1 MKNESTKALMTMTD
15 IDPLIQRHTTT
26 HTTHAPRVAGPTQLP
41 SRRKRRRHPAKGAR
55 IVAAGLGAST
65 MFGLVAAMGIAS
77 AAANSSQAATT
88 PVARTGERRPGA
100 TVPNTVTPGTVA
112 PNTVAPNTVAPN
124 AGQAPA
130 SSGPIVLQARPQV
143 SVVTPTPAPAAP
155 APAPAAVTSGSA

>member
-26 HTTHAPRVAGPTQLP
+26 QRTASQHTRARVAGQASP
-41 SRRKRRRHPAKGAR
+41 SRRKRRRHPASGAR

-65 MFGLVAAMGIAS
+65 MFGLIAAMGIAS

-88 PVARTGERRPGA
+88 PANAPANPAQAA

-112 PNTVAPNTVAPN
+112 PNTVAPN

-130 SSGPIVLQARPQV
+130 ATGPIVLQARPQV
-143 SVVTPTPAPAAP
+143 SVVNPAPAPAAP

>member
-1 MKNESTKALMTMTD
+1 MTMTD
-15 IDPLIQRHTTT
+15 IDPLIQRHTT
-26 HTTHAPRVAGPTQLP
+26 APVDGRTGP

-88 PVARTGERRPGA
+88 PVNPAQGA
-100 TVPNTVTPGTVA
+100 IVPNTVTPGTVT
-112 PNTVAPNTVAPN
+112 PGTVLPSTVTPDTVAPNT
-124 AGQAPA
+124 GQAPA
-130 SSGPIVLQARPQV
+130 PSGPIVLQARPQV
-143 SVVTPTPAPAAP
+143 SVVNPTPAPAAA

>member
-26 HTTHAPRVAGPTQLP
+26 ARVAGPTSP

-77 AAANSSQAATT
+77 AAANSSQAATSPVNT
-88 PVARTGERRPGA
+88 PVNPAQAA
-100 TVPNTVTPGTVA
+100 TV

-124 AGQAPA
+124 TEAPNTVAPNAVAPNTGQTPAP
-130 SSGPIVLQARPQV
+130 SGPIVLQARPQV
-143 SVVTPTPAPAAP
+143 SVVNPTPAPAAAP

>member
-1 MKNESTKALMTMTD
+1 MTMTD

-26 HTTHAPRVAGPTQLP
+26 ARVAGPTSP

-77 AAANSSQAATT
+77 AAANSSQAAISPVDT
-88 PVARTGERRPGA
+88 PVNPAQAA
-100 TVPNTVTPGTVA
+100 TVPNTVTVSPSTVA
-112 PNTVAPNTVAPN
+112 PSTVAPN
-124 AGQAPA
+124 AGQALAP
-130 SSGPIVLQARPQV
+130 SGPIVLQARPQV

>member
-1 MKNESTKALMTMTD
+1 MTMTD
-15 IDPLIQRHTTT
+15 IDPLIQRHTT
-26 HTTHAPRVAGPTQLP
+26 APVDGRTGP

-88 PVARTGERRPGA
+88 PVNPAQGA
-100 TVPNTVTPGTVA
+100 IVPNTVTPGPVTPGTVTPGTVLPSTVTPDTVA
-112 PNTVAPNTVAPN
+112 PNI
-124 AGQAPA
+124 GQAPA
-130 SSGPIVLQARPQV
+130 PSGPIVLQARPQV
-143 SVVTPTPAPAAP
+143 SVVNPTPAPAAA